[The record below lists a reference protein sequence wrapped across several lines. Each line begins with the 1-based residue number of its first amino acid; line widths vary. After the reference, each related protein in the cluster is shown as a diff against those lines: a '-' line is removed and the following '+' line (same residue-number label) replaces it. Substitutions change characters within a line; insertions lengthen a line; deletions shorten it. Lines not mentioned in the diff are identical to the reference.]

1 VERARDLTAL
11 TVLDNI
17 LRVVCVTVL
26 VGAHALTASPLAL
39 ADPPPGYNTQFDIW
53 PHAAVKATCR
63 PGDRV
68 ETGLQGEVPT
78 EDRVSKRSAL
88 GYNCNIDMIGKY
100 QGNGAGITS
109 TSYKNCVYVGST
121 WPYTTGVQVV
131 DASDPVHPVQTDL
144 LTEPAM
150 VGGTWESLKAHEGR
164 GLLVGTGVP
173 LLFGG
178 GYISIYDISQDCRHP
193 RLLNIGA
200 GSLAGVRIPMITH
213 EGNFSPDGNT
223 YWAGGMLWNSAI
235 DISDPTA
242 PHAVWSAPVGWLSH
256 GMGFTPDGRTMF
268 MSQFSGVTVLD
279 VSAVQDRV
287 APDFTMHQLLP
298 QYGHKGWVDGQESQ
312 HSVYVTYGGV
322 PHIFN
327 IDELGSGGVKLFD
340 TSDPTDIKLR
350 NVIKLEINLLEHQD
364 RWTSSAGF
372 NGVFA
377 YDSHYCAVDRQ
388 DDPQALACGWVQSGV
403 RVFDVRNPENIREIA
418 YFNPP
423 AQSDKRYEDLPNSV
437 HVFNLSVLATPPLTG
452 IFGVGRAALDGKIN
466 LNDIV
471 LGNRPDWGQPADF
484 SADWCMSPPEF
495 RGNML
500 FVTCSDNGFMTLKL
514 DPAVYPPR

>member
-1 VERARDLTAL
+1 MNAAAKPSMLFRILCVVLLVAGGSIGHPSRAWAAMPPDYDSRFAIW
-11 TVLDNI
+11 DN
-17 LRVVCVTVL
+17 
-26 VGAHALTASPLAL
+26 
-39 ADPPPGYNTQFDIW
+39 
-53 PHAAVKATCR
+53 AVDKATCR
-63 PGDRV
+63 SGDKV
-68 ETGLQGEVPT
+68 ETGLQGEVPVQ
-78 EDRVSKRSAL
+78 DRVSHRSAQ
-88 GYNCNIDMIGKY
+88 GYNCNIDLVGQF
-100 QGNGAGITS
+100 QGPGAGITS
-109 TSYKNCVYVGST
+109 TTYKNCVYVGST
-121 WPYTTGVQVV
+121 WPYTSGVEVIDV
-131 DASDPVHPVQTDL
+131 SDPAHPVQTDL

-150 VGGTWESLKAHEGR
+150 VGGTWESLKAHPGR

-178 GYISIYDISQDCRHP
+178 GYISIYDLTQDCRHP
-193 RLLNIGA
+193 RLLNTGA
-200 GSLAGVRIPMITH
+200 GSLPGVRIPMLTH

-223 YWAGGMLWNSAI
+223 YWAGGLIWNSAV

-242 PHAVWSAPVGWLSH
+242 PHVVWSAPVGYLAH
-256 GMGFTPDGRTMF
+256 GMGFAPDGRTMY
-268 MSQFSGVTVLD
+268 MSQFSGLTVLD

-298 QYGHKGWVDGQESQ
+298 AYSHRGWVDGQESQ

-327 IDELGSGGVKLFD
+327 VDELGSGGVKLFD
-340 TSDPTDIKLR
+340 VSDPTDLKLR
-350 NVIKLEINLLEHQD
+350 NIIKLEINLPEHMD
-364 RWTSSAGF
+364 RWTSSSGF

-388 DDPQALACGWVQSGV
+388 DDPRALACGWIQSGI
-403 RVFDVRNPENIREIA
+403 RVFDVRDPDHIREIA

-423 AQSDKRYEDLPNSV
+423 AQSDKKYEDLPNSI
-437 HVFNLSVLATPPLTG
+437 HVYNLSVLATPPLTG

-471 LGNRPDWGQPADF
+471 LGNRPAWGQPADF

-495 RGNML
+495 HGNL
-500 FVTCSDNGFMTLKL
+500 LYVTCSDNGYMTLKI

>member
-1 VERARDLTAL
+1 MPISLLDKLLRAVSVA
-11 TVLDNI
+11 
-17 LRVVCVTVL
+17 VL
-26 VGAHALTASPLAL
+26 VVAVGLSASPLAG
-39 ADPPPGYNTQFDIW
+39 AAPPPGYDLRFDVW
-53 PHAAVKATCR
+53 PTAVQRAECR
-63 PGDRV
+63 PDDLV

-78 EDRVSKRSAL
+78 EDRVSRRSAQ
-88 GYNCNIDMIGKY
+88 GYNCNIDLVGRY
-100 QGNGAGITS
+100 QGTGAGITS
-109 TSYKNCVYVGST
+109 TSYENCIYVGST
-121 WPYTTGVQVV
+121 WPYTTGVQVI
-131 DASDPVHPVQTDL
+131 DASDPTNPVQTAL

-150 VGGTWESLKAHEGR
+150 IGGTWESLKAHPGR

-178 GYISIYDISQDCRHP
+178 GYISIYDISEDCRYP
-193 RLLNIGA
+193 RLLNDGA
-200 GSLAGVRIPMITH
+200 GSIPGVRIPMLTH

-223 YWAGGMLWNSAI
+223 YWAGGILWNSAV

-242 PHAVWSAPVGWLSH
+242 PHVVWSAPVGWASH

-268 MSQFSGVTVLD
+268 MSQFTGVTVLD

-287 APDFTMHQLLP
+287 APNFTMHQLLP
-298 QYGHKGWVDGQESQ
+298 AYGHKAWLDGQESQ
-312 HSVYVTYGGV
+312 HSVYVTYAGV

-340 TSDPTDIKLR
+340 AANPADLQLR
-350 NVIKLEINLLEHQD
+350 NVIKLEINLPENMD
-364 RWTSSAGF
+364 RWTGSAGF

-377 YDSHYCAVDRQ
+377 YDSHYCTVDRQ
-388 DDPQALACGWVQSGV
+388 DDPQALACGWVQSGI
-403 RVFDVRNPENIREIA
+403 RVFDVRDPENITEIA

-423 AQSDKRYEDLPNSV
+423 AQSDKTYQELPNSV

-452 IFGVGRAALDGKIN
+452 ILGVGRAALDGKIE
-466 LNDIV
+466 LADIV

-495 RGNML
+495 RGSML
-500 FVTCSDNGFMTLKL
+500 YVTCSDNGFMTLQL